1 MFEVRALGSV
11 KVSGDEVVKLH
22 SIVQALTPHP
32 SYTYIVL
39 QALCARICGAYS
51 NGVALSSIIAACFS
65 NRQILGTT
73 STIGASIITNT
84 IVGVSYY
91 KYSIIGPKTLF

>member
-32 SYTYIVL
+32 SYTYIGSRRCVQGYAEL
-39 QALCARICGAYS
+39 TQTGWR
-51 NGVALSSIIAACFS
+51 F
-65 NRQILGTT
+65 R
-73 STIGASIITNT
+73 AS
-84 IVGVSYY
+84 
-91 KYSIIGPKTLF
+91 

>member
-51 NGVALSSIIAACFS
+51 NGGGAFEHHSCMLLKPS
-65 NRQILGTT
+65 NPRDDK
-73 STIGASIITNT
+73 
-84 IVGVSYY
+84 YY
-91 KYSIIGPKTLF
+91 RGLNNYHVLL